1 MDDRDDADRTATP
14 ERAGAWSAL
23 RSRDF
28 AMFWTA
34 ALVSNTGTWMQGVT
48 VPFVIDQVTHST
60 VWVGVSAFCTY
71 FPATIVA
78 PLAGPLADRHS
89 RRAVLIVA
97 QTIMMLAAAGLWITY
112 AAGVATPGTILVL
125 VVISASAAGV
135 NISTWQAFVTQLV
148 PKESLLSAIRINSM
162 QFTASRAIGPALAG
176 LVLATLGASVT
187 FFVNAVTFLG
197 IIAVLLVLRPR
208 EVEPAV
214 TGRSMLADFRDGWR
228 YTRARRVLLLS
239 VLAPL
244 VIAFLGVSM
253 SQMIEPY
260 VRHVLHKGA
269 GEFGLLVGT
278 FGFGAIVA
286 ALLMVAL
293 GDRLRRSTLTMLG
306 IACFVTGELLV
317 GIVPRFGVAMLGL
330 SIAGIAQVLVIV
342 SNQTATQV
350 NVDEEYRG
358 RVLSIFTMCFFTGA
372 PVGALIA
379 GIAAQAFGIR
389 ATYVG
394 AALLLVAAGVV
405 LVVRFNWLRPLDE
418 SRAGFDVTVESAVE
432 PGRREPG

>member
-1 MDDRDDADRTATP
+1 VDDRDDADRNPPP

-23 RSRDF
+23 RSRNF
-28 AMFWTA
+28 AMFWSA

-48 VPFVIDQVTHST
+48 VPFVIDQMTHST

-71 FPATIVA
+71 FPATVVS
-78 PLAGPLADRHS
+78 PFAGPLADRHS
-89 RRAVLIVA
+89 RKAVLIVA
-97 QTIMMLAAAGLWITY
+97 QTVMMLVATALWLTY
-112 AAGVATPGTILVL
+112 AAGVATPGIILVL
-125 VVISASAAGV
+125 VTISGCAAGV

-148 PKESLLSAIRINSM
+148 PNESLLSAIRINSM

-187 FFVNAVTFLG
+187 FFANAVTFLG

-208 EVEPAV
+208 EVAPAV
-214 TGRSMLADFRDGWR
+214 TGHSLLADFRDGWR

-244 VIAFLGVSM
+244 VIAFFGVSM

-269 GEFGLLVGT
+269 GEFGLLVGS

-293 GDRLRRSTLTMLG
+293 GDRLRRSTFTMLG
-306 IACFVTGELLV
+306 FACFVAGELLV
-317 GIVPRFGVAMLGL
+317 GIVPQFGIAMLGL

-358 RVLSIFTMCFFTGA
+358 RVLAIFTMCFFTGA
-372 PVGALIA
+372 PIGALIA
-379 GIAAQAFGIR
+379 GIVAQFVGIR
-389 ATYVG
+389 ATYVIAAVLLTAAG
-394 AALLLVAAGVV
+394 AVLVA
-405 LVVRFNWLRPLDE
+405 RFERFRPLDE
-418 SRAGFDVTVESAVE
+418 SRAGFDVTVETTGAPGAAE
-432 PGRREPG
+432 PA